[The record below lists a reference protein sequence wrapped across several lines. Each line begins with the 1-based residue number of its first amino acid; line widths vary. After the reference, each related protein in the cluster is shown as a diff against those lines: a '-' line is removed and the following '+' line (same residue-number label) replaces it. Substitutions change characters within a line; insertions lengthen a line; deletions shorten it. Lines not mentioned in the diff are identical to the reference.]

1 MWGAEPKKGSSC
13 ANKRYWTGKECRVGE
28 EEVELEAERLCFAA
42 LT

>member
-1 MWGAEPKKGSSC
+1 MWGAEPKK
-13 ANKRYWTGKECRVGE
+13 GKECRVGE